1 MKTPML
7 FFGFSDSALA
17 ITKLQQLITH
27 KDDFPLLKKKYS
39 ASGYSATEPT
49 KNSINKS
56 GLMTL
61 SLISYRPL
69 ELF

>member
-1 MKTPML
+1 ML
-7 FFGFSDSALA
+7 FSGFSDSTLA
-17 ITKLQQLITH
+17 ITKLQQLFTH
-27 KDDFPLLKKKYS
+27 KDDIPLFKKKYS
-39 ASGYSATEPT
+39 AGGYSATEPT

-61 SLISYRPL
+61 SLFSYRPL